1 EPEELSRR
9 ADPEVGVGR
18 PRILPDETRH
28 AVRPDGSE
36 RVLVARVVS
45 EIGHDRDPA
54 GFPGQ
59 GFDDKAFLMA
69 PRPDLDA
76 AVEGRQLAARVP
88 GSIPEALDAESPHD
102 GEVGGAFTPPM
113 NGHAV
118 RLSLDERP
126 PAALGQPGL
135 GLAEEASSDLRD
147 GSDLT
152 GPVAL
157 KPLGA

>member
-1 EPEELSRR
+1 
-9 ADPEVGVGR
+9 
-18 PRILPDETRH
+18 
-28 AVRPDGSE
+28 
-36 RVLVARVVS
+36 
-45 EIGHDRDPA
+45 
-54 GFPGQ
+54 
-59 GFDDKAFLMA
+59 
-69 PRPDLDA
+69 
-76 AVEGRQLAARVP
+76 
-88 GSIPEALDAESPHD
+88 HD

-135 GLAEEASSDLRD
+135 GLAEEASSDLRE

-157 KPLGA
+157 KPLGAVRAPELNALGGAEEAFQVAQRPAAHERHAGAARAGDAREKRPDLREGHCLRALHAERSERAVVVERERAVRRAGNALEESRQIHT